1 MSKSL
6 ERTTLWMFIP
16 ASQMNTLI
24 VVIRWFMIL
33 SINIQL
39 KHDWDECQNCLLGF
53 LLTFQALRSV
63 CVIFYEDY
71 GKKIILR
78 NYFATW
84 KCKFRMQCI
93 SRGGLC
99 REVVTSVDS
108 FLMPCYAEVTPMM
121 SYVDKWLTSCY
132 AQVAFSARL
141 SNRVACCSK
150 CLPYITAKT
159 LVVCCKCN
167 LKSRGYR

>member
-1 MSKSL
+1 MWWMPELSSGFPFNIPSVEIFL
-6 ERTTLWMFIP
+6 RYFLW
-16 ASQMNTLI
+16 
-24 VVIRWFMIL
+24 R
-33 SINIQL
+33 
-39 KHDWDECQNCLLGF
+39 
-53 LLTFQALRSV
+53 LR
-63 CVIFYEDY
+63 E
-71 GKKIILR
+71 KKIILR
-78 NYFATW
+78 NCFATW